1 MHDSINIGD
10 IVRICSTCPYY
21 EGRYN
26 GMLGYVVRVDLN
38 SNTRYVSIFED
49 TVSNGGQI
57 FFSFHH
63 LEKVD
68 SKHGL
73 G

>member
-1 MHDSINIGD
+1 MQSTINVGD
-10 IVRICSTCPYY
+10 IVRVCSTCTHY
-21 EGRYN
+21 EGMYN

-38 SNTRYVSIFED
+38 TNSRYVSIFER
-49 TVSNGGQI
+49 TASSEI

-68 SKHGL
+68 SKYGL

>member
-1 MHDSINIGD
+1 
-10 IVRICSTCPYY
+10 
-21 EGRYN
+21 
-26 GMLGYVVRVDLN
+26 MLGYVVRVDLKTN
-38 SNTRYVSIFED
+38 SRYVSIFE
-49 TVSNGGQI
+49 SNASNEI

-68 SKHGL
+68 SKYGL

>member
-1 MHDSINIGD
+1 MQSTINLGD
-10 IVRICSTCPYY
+10 IVRVCSTCPYY

-26 GMLGYVVRVDLN
+26 GMLGYIVRVDLN
-38 SNTRYVSIFED
+38 SNTRYVSIFER
-49 TVSNGGQI
+49 TASSEI

-68 SKHGL
+68 SKYGL

>member
-1 MHDSINIGD
+1 MQSTINLGD
-10 IVRICSTCPYY
+10 IVRVCSTCSYY

-26 GMLGYVVRVDLN
+26 GMLGYVVRVDLKTN
-38 SNTRYVSIFED
+38 SRYIKIFED
-49 TVSNGGQI
+49 TGSNSEQI

-68 SKHGL
+68 SKYGL

>member
-1 MHDSINIGD
+1 
-10 IVRICSTCPYY
+10 
-21 EGRYN
+21 
-26 GMLGYVVRVDLN
+26 MLGYVVRVDLKTN
-38 SNTRYVSIFED
+38 SRYIKIFE
-49 TVSNGGQI
+49 SNEFSEI

-68 SKHGL
+68 SKYGL

>member
-1 MHDSINIGD
+1 MQGAINVGD
-10 IVRICSTCPYY
+10 IVRVCSTCPYY
-21 EGRYN
+21 EGMYN
-26 GMLGYVVRVDLN
+26 GMLGYVVRVDLKTN
-38 SNTRYVSIFED
+38 ARYVKIFECS
-49 TVSNGGQI
+49 VSNEI

-68 SKHGL
+68 SKYGL

>member
-1 MHDSINIGD
+1 MQSAINLGD
-10 IVRICSTCPYY
+10 IVRVCSTCSYY

-26 GMLGYVVRVDLN
+26 GMLGYVVRVDLKTN
-38 SNTRYVSIFED
+38 SRYVSIFECN
-49 TVSNGGQI
+49 SSSEI

-68 SKHGL
+68 SKYGL

>member
-1 MHDSINIGD
+1 MQGSINVGD
-10 IVRICSTCPYY
+10 IVRVCSTCSYY

-26 GMLGYVVRVDLN
+26 GMLGYVVRADLN
-38 SNTRYVSIFED
+38 SNSRYVNLFED
-49 TVSNGGQI
+49 TGNHTPI

-68 SKHGL
+68 SKNGL
-73 G
+73 R